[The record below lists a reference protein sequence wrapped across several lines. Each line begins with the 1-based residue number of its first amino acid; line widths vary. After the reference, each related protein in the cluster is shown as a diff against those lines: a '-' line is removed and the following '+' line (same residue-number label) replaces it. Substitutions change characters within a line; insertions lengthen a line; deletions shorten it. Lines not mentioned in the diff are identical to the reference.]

1 MVLGRIKYNYVVC
14 VYNDAGVSCIT
25 IARTLLMQFKD
36 PSCLRMT
43 EKHSLMVSVVPNFKW
58 YPLNI

>member
-14 VYNDAGVSCIT
+14 VYNDAGVSYIT

-43 EKHSLMVSVVPNFKW
+43 EKHSLMVSVVPNFK
-58 YPLNI
+58 